1 MKLTEKQKDII
12 RKIIGDLE
20 EKNFV
25 TLGGYAGTGKTTCIK
40 TINDALTRKK
50 LKFHP
55 CAFTGKA
62 SSVMRNKGIKE
73 ATTIHSA
80 IYMPYTYEE
89 DGVMHTE
96 WILKNESELGQI
108 DGFIVDE
115 ASMVSKEIHE
125 DLISYGMPVIYVGDH
140 GQLEPVGSKFNLM
153 SDPMYK
159 LEDVHRNAGEIAHF
173 AEHLRHGKPSTTFE
187 CGSKVQVV
195 KSSAVEDRHLGMVD
209 QIIVAFNRSR
219 VSINEQVRKHL
230 NIEYTNIALGEK
242 IICLR
247 NNRKLGL
254 FNGMQGVVTKVSKS
268 YDMFDFVANGQNY
281 INIEYYSKQF
291 GQEKN
296 IFKFNQEENPF
307 DYAYAITC
315 HKAQGD
321 EFDSVIVMEQIC
333 SEWDHRKW
341 AYTAASRAKG
351 SLLWSAAP
359 RFVPTYLV

>member
-1 MKLTEKQKDII
+1 MQLTEKQKDII

-20 EKNFV
+20 VKSFI

-40 TINDALTRKK
+40 TISDALSRKR
-50 LKFHP
+50 LNFHP

-62 SSVMRNKGIKE
+62 SNVMRQKGVN

-80 IYMPYTYEE
+80 IYKPTVRVE
-89 DGVMHTE
+89 DGVEQTE
-96 WILKNESELGQI
+96 WILKGEAELGQI

-125 DLISYGMPVIYVGDH
+125 DLISYGMPVLYVGDH

-153 SDPMYK
+153 ADPMYK
-159 LEDVHRNAGEIAHF
+159 LEEVHRNAGEIAHF
-173 AEHLRHGKPSTTFE
+173 AQHLRHGKPSTSFE
-187 CGSKVQVV
+187 CGQKVQVV
-195 KSSAVEDRHLGMVD
+195 KSSAIEDRHLGMVD
-209 QIIVAFNRSR
+209 QTIVAFNKTR
-219 VSINEQVRKHL
+219 VSTNERVRKHL
-230 NIEYTNIALGEK
+230 NIEYTNIAIGER

-254 FNGMQGVVTKVSKS
+254 FNGMQGVVTRVSSVKEKI
-268 YDMFDFVANGQNY
+268 DFVANGEKY
-281 INIEYYSKQF
+281 FNIDYDSSQF

-296 IFKFNQEENPF
+296 NFKFNQKENPF

-341 AYTAASRAKG
+341 AYTAASRARE
-351 SLLWSAAP
+351 SLLWSATP
-359 RFVPTYLV
+359 RFIPAYLK

>member
-1 MKLTEKQKDII
+1 MQLTETQKDII

-20 EKNFV
+20 VKSFI

-40 TINDALTRKK
+40 TITDALARKK
-50 LKFHP
+50 LNFHP

-62 SSVMRNKGIKE
+62 SSVMRQKGVQA

-80 IYMPYTYEE
+80 IYKPLTYVE
-89 DGVMHTE
+89 DGADKTE
-96 WILKNESELGQI
+96 WILKGENELGPI

-115 ASMVSKEIHE
+115 ASMVSKEIHD
-125 DLISYGMPVIYVGDH
+125 DLISYGMPVLYIGDH

-153 SDPMYK
+153 AEPMYK
-159 LEDVHRNAGEIAHF
+159 LEEVHRNAGEIAHF
-173 AEHLRHGKPSTTFE
+173 AQHLRHGKPSTSFE

-195 KSSAVEDRHLGMVD
+195 KSSAVEDKHLSMVD
-209 QIIVAFNRSR
+209 QTIVAFNKIR
-219 VSINEQVRKHL
+219 VSINERVRKHL
-230 NIEYTNIALGEK
+230 NIEYTNIAIGER

-254 FNGMQGVVTKVSKS
+254 FNGMQGIVTNVSNQEKIN
-268 YDMFDFVANGQNY
+268 FLANGENY
-281 INIEYYSKQF
+281 VNIDYDSKQF
-291 GQEKN
+291 GKEKN
-296 IFKFNQEENPF
+296 VFNFNQKGNPF

-341 AYTAASRAKG
+341 SYTAASRAKE
-351 SLLWSAAP
+351 SLLWSAVP
-359 RFVPTYLV
+359 RFFPSFL